1 MKAVPALAA
10 FGLLVGCSA
19 SSGNGDASRE
29 IATPCDPLAAKPLT
43 LGTIVGVGKDA
54 TGTLYVDSS
63 HGVFVVDDGNTKVV
77 RQHVTGT
84 GSSGTTEFLF
94 SFEAPGADVSS
105 ARQLLVETAGSPPMA
120 TAMALGPTSSKAFLS
135 QSPAGT
141 TALMLVDASTVS
153 GLAVVNTRNVISY
166 LADVSNG
173 DVILAT
179 VPMNADETSTDGGLV
194 IFYGPPG
201 AVEQR
206 KITAF
211 EESLSGNGTL
221 TFLVGGT
228 ANVLAFGEVPA
239 PDAGPFGAF
248 ALLGLT
254 PQGSDELTV
263 TLRSP
268 TPTMLPPALS
278 FSCLP

>member
-1 MKAVPALAA
+1 MRS
-10 FGLLVGCSA
+10 LLVLAPLTLILSCSS
-19 SSGNGDASRE
+19 SSGDVHGDAST
-29 IATPCDPLAAKPLT
+29 AALSPCDPLAPKPIT
-43 LGTIVGVGKDA
+43 LGDVVGVGQD
-54 TGTLYVDSS
+54 TSGTLYVDSAN
-63 HGVFVVDDGNTKVV
+63 GIFVSDVGNELV
-77 RQHVTGT
+77 RQHVVGA

-94 SFEAPGADVSS
+94 SFEPPGADFSS
-105 ARQLLVETAGSPPMA
+105 ARDLLVETAGTAA
-120 TAMALGPTSSKAFLS
+120 TKMALGPTSSKAFLN

-141 TALMLVDASTVS
+141 TALTLADAVTVS
-153 GLAVVNTRNVISY
+153 GKTVVNTPNVISY

>member
-1 MKAVPALAA
+1 MKVVPALAA
-10 FGLLVGCSA
+10 FGLLVACST
-19 SSGNGDASRE
+19 SNGNGDASSQTT
-29 IATPCDPLAAKPLT
+29 TPCDPLAAKPLT
-43 LGTIVGVGKDA
+43 LGTLVGVGKDA
-54 TGTLYVDSS
+54 AGTLYADSS
-63 HGVFVVDDGNTKVV
+63 HGVFVGSTRLV
-77 RQHVTGT
+77 RQQVTGT

-94 SFEAPGADVSS
+94 TFEAPGADASS
-105 ARQLLVETAGSPPMA
+105 AQQLLVETTGSPPTA
-120 TAMALGPTSSKAFLS
+120 TAMALGPTSSKAFLN

-141 TALMLVDASTVS
+141 TPLALVDPSTVS
-153 GLAVVNTRNVISY
+153 GLAVVNTPNVIFY

-179 VPMNADETSTDGGLV
+179 VPVNADETSTDGGLV

-201 AVEQR
+201 AVDQR
-206 KITAF
+206 TITAF
-211 EESLSGNGTL
+211 GESLSGNGTL

-228 ANVLAFGEVPA
+228 PYVLAFGEVPA

-278 FSCLP
+278 FSCLR